1 MTTFAL
7 IINLVQEISMSSSNV
22 TPSPERQLDM
32 FVLDVL
38 RHDVVEQL
46 SSVVRLLNDTTC
58 IGWRQFWPHD
68 FSSSEVVPALLDLE
82 RSGLVRALRETEGEN
97 QLAPIPSG
105 QLDSSEAEEVWFG
118 LTEKGRRLWEEWEP
132 PS

>member
-1 MTTFAL
+1 MT
-7 IINLVQEISMSSSNV
+7 SSNV
-22 TPSPERQLDM
+22 TPSPQRHLDM

-38 RHDVVEQL
+38 RHDVVEQV
-46 SSVVRLLNDTTC
+46 SSIVRLLNDRTC

-68 FSSSEVVPALLDLE
+68 ISSSEVVPALLDLE
-82 RSGLVRALRETEGEN
+82 RSGLVRALQETEGKD
-97 QLAPIPSG
+97 QLVPIPSG
-105 QLDSSEAEEVWFG
+105 QLDASYAEVVWFA

>member
-1 MTTFAL
+1 MT
-7 IINLVQEISMSSSNV
+7 NNNV

-38 RHDVVEQL
+38 RHDAIEQV
-46 SSVVRLLNDTTC
+46 SSIVRLLNDTTC

-68 FSSSEVVPALLDLE
+68 FSVREVIPALLELE
-82 RSGLVRALRETEGEN
+82 GGGFVRALREAEEED
-97 QLAPIPSG
+97 QLVPLPCG
-105 QLDSSEAEEVWFG
+105 TLDASQAEEVWFA
-118 LTEKGRRLWEEWEP
+118 LTEKGRRLWEGWKP